1 MSLRYIYLTALALLV
16 AFTSPAQPSTGYEI
30 SGHDARL
37 AGKTI
42 HLLAAEVPDSRVN
55 RFQHPVLQSAQA
67 DASGRFL
74 LRGQVPAPDIYLL
87 RVDQNTVF
95 QRVPL
100 ANRNERI
107 TVEVVLPRVHS
118 PENPE
123 YLLRPGGT
131 DEVVTLQVFS
141 AWFLLRNFPA
151 AAGDKGLRD
160 FSNLLR
166 RYPDTYVAPY
176 LAYYYLRLHPSARSL
191 LDSLTTRFAQEQP
204 DSPYLPRLQALRH
217 PAPALN
223 VGALAPDF
231 TLPDGTGQP
240 TALRSLRGHYVLM
253 DFWASWC
260 TPCRAENPNVQAA
273 YQRYHD
279 RGPGF
284 TVLSVSVDEH
294 AAAWQQAVAQDAL
307 PWTQVRDEKGI
318 QGPTGQLYQLKAIP
332 ATLLLDP
339 QGRIVAKDLRGAAL
353 HQELARLLR

>member
-1 MSLRYIYLTALALLV
+1 MPLRYLYLSALAFLV
-16 AFTSPAQPSTGYEI
+16 AFTSPAQSPTGYEI
-30 SGHDARL
+30 SGQDARL

-42 HLLAAEVPDSRVN
+42 HLLAAEVPDFKVH
-55 RFQHPVLQSAQA
+55 RFQHPVLNSAQA

-87 RVDQNTVF
+87 RVEQNTFF

-107 TVEVVLPRVHS
+107 RVEVVLPRVHS
-118 PENPE
+118 LQNPE
-123 YLLRPGGT
+123 YLLRPSGT
-131 DEVVTLQVFS
+131 DEVVTLQVFG
-141 AWFLLRNFPA
+141 AWMMLRNFPV

-160 FSNLLR
+160 FSNMLR

-176 LAYYYLRLHPSARSL
+176 LAFYYLRLHPSARPL
-191 LDSLTTRFAQEQP
+191 LDSLTTRFAKEQL
-204 DSPYLPRLQALRH
+204 DSPYLPLLQALRH
-217 PAPALN
+217 PSPSLN
-223 VGALAPDF
+223 VGALAPEF
-231 TLPDGTGQP
+231 TLRDGTGQP
-240 TALRSLRGHYVLM
+240 TALRSLRGRYVLV

-260 TPCRAENPNVQAA
+260 KPCRAENPNLRAA

-279 RGPGF
+279 RGLGF

-307 PWTQVRDEKGI
+307 PWTQVRDEKGL
-318 QGPTGQLYQLKAIP
+318 QGPTGQLYRLQAIP

-353 HQELARLLR
+353 QQELARLLP